1 MTLPILIRDAVP
13 NDIPDCLTLDLS
25 YETERVWQ
33 MTFQPETAN
42 RGILFRTERL
52 PRPMPVTYPADER
65 RLRLCISKKHCF
77 LVALNKADN
86 HIIGYLTMRSMPTHR
101 IGLIQD
107 IAVTEIFRRQGVGL
121 RLLNVARRWA
131 IEHDLV
137 QLQVETQTKNYPAI
151 QFLQK
156 NGLVF
161 CGFNDQY
168 FLNGDIAVFFGQSLK

>member
-1 MTLPILIRDAVP
+1 MTLPIIIRDALP
-13 NDIPDCLTLDLS
+13 SDIPACLALELS

-33 MTFQPETAN
+33 MTFQPETGN

-52 PRPMPVTYPADER
+52 PRPMTVPYPADER
-65 RLRLCISKKHCF
+65 RLRLCLSKKHCF
-77 LVALNKADN
+77 LVALTKADERL
-86 HIIGYLTMRSMPTHR
+86 IGFLTMRAMPTHR
-101 IGLIQD
+101 IALIQD
-107 IAVTEIFRRQGVGL
+107 IAVTDVYRRQKVGL

-131 IEHDLV
+131 IEHELT

-151 QFLQK
+151 QFLQN
-156 NGLVF
+156 NGLSF

>member
-1 MTLPILIRDAVP
+1 MSLPILIRDALP
-13 NDIPDCLTLDLS
+13 DDIPTCLALDLS

-33 MTFQPETAN
+33 MTFQPETGN

-52 PRPMPVTYPADER
+52 PRPMTVPYLADER

-77 LVALNKADN
+77 VVALTKSDN
-86 HIIGYLTMRSMPTHR
+86 RLVGYLTMRAMPTHK
-101 IGLIQD
+101 IALIQD
-107 IAVTEIFRRQGVGL
+107 IAVGEIYRRQGVGL

-131 IEHDLV
+131 MEHELI

-156 NGLVF
+156 NGLNF

-168 FLNGDIAVFFGQSLK
+168 FLNGDIAVFFGQALK

>member
-1 MTLPILIRDAVP
+1 MSLSIIIRDALP
-13 NDIPDCLTLDLS
+13 DDIPACLALELS

-33 MTFQPETAN
+33 MAFQPETGN
-42 RGILFRTERL
+42 RSIIFRTERL
-52 PRPMPVTYPADER
+52 PRPMTVTYPADER
-65 RLRLCISKKHCF
+65 RLKLCLSKKHCF
-77 LVALNKADN
+77 LVALTKPDERLV
-86 HIIGYLTMRSMPTHR
+86 GYLTMRAMPTHR

-107 IAVTEIFRRQGVGL
+107 IAVNEFHRRQKVGL

-131 IEHDLV
+131 IEHDLT

-151 QFLQK
+151 QFLQQ
-156 NGLVF
+156 NGLSF

>member
-1 MTLPILIRDAVP
+1 MSLPILIRDALP
-13 NDIPDCLTLDLS
+13 EDIPACLGLDLS

-65 RLRLCISKKHCF
+65 RMRLCLSKKHCF
-77 LVALNKADN
+77 LIAQTKPDN
-86 HIIGYLTMRSMPTHR
+86 RLVGYLTLRNMPTHR
-101 IGLIQD
+101 LGLIQD
-107 IAVTEIFRRQGVGL
+107 IAVGEPFRRQKVGL
-121 RLLNVARRWA
+121 RLLNVARHWA
-131 IEHDLV
+131 MEHDLI
-137 QLQVETQTKNYPAI
+137 QLQAETQTKNYPAI

-156 NGLVF
+156 NGLTF

-168 FLNGDIAVFFGQSLK
+168 FLNGDIAVFFGQMLK